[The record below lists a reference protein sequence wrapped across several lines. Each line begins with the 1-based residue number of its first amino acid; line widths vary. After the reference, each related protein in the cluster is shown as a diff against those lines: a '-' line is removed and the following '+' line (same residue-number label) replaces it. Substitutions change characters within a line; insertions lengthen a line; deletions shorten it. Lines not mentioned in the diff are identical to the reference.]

1 MTIRPATNLQMS
13 CVEWALLLILSL
25 LWGGAFFLGKIALS
39 ELPPFTIV
47 FCRVALAAIVLT
59 SVAAVT
65 GQKILFGRNTWPI
78 FAALGALSILL
89 PSALMLWSQTR
100 IGIGLTSVL
109 AATSPLFTVL
119 VAHFFT
125 ADEKMTTA
133 RVVGMFLALAGVAI
147 AMRLAASEA
156 SNDVLAELAVLGA
169 ALSQALAGLL
179 ARRLKRMPSIYL
191 AAGQLIAASLL
202 SLPIALGVER
212 PWTLASPSWTT
223 WGAILA
229 LAFLSTA
236 LGYFV
241 YFRLLAR
248 TGAVN
253 VALVSLLVPIT
264 ALFLAGLVLDEPLT
278 WHTFAGAALIFG
290 GLAALD
296 GRVSS
301 AVRHL
306 SDFMVRSK
314 QWRTHR
320 L

>member
-1 MTIRPATNLQMS
+1 MS
-13 CVEWALLLILSL
+13 FIEWALLLILSL
-25 LWGGAFFLGKIALS
+25 LWGGAFFLGSIALV

-47 FCRVALAAIVLT
+47 FCRVALAAIVLI
-59 SVAAVT
+59 SIAVVT
-65 GQKILFGRNTWPI
+65 GQNVLFRRKTWPI

-109 AATSPLFTVL
+109 AATSPLLTVF

-133 RVVGMFLALAGVAI
+133 RVVGIVLALAGVAV

-156 SNDVLAELAVLGA
+156 NSNLLAELAVLGA

-179 ARRLKRMPSIYL
+179 ARRLKRMPTIYL

-202 SLPIALGVER
+202 SLPIALAVER
-212 PWTLASPSWTT
+212 PWTITSPRWTT
-223 WGAILA
+223 WVVILA

-236 LGYFV
+236 LGSFV

-248 TGAVN
+248 IGAVN

-264 ALFLAGLVLDEPLT
+264 ALFLAGVVLSEPLSS
-278 WHTFAGAALIFG
+278 HTFAGAALIFG

-296 GRVSS
+296 GRVSG
-301 AVRHL
+301 AARRL
-306 SDFMVRSK
+306 SDFIIRSK
-314 QWRTHR
+314 RWRTHG